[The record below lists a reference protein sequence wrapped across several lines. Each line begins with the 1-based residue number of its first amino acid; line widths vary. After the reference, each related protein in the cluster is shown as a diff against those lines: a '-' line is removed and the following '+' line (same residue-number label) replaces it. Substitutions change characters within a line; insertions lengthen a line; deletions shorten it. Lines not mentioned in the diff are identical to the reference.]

1 MTKKQILRCEVRIR
15 VSLDGEISI
24 HGVPKDIFEL
34 LAKQADD
41 LGISNDNTIPGT
53 GVEWVEF
60 GKVTF
65 YKG

>member
-34 LAKQADD
+34 MAKQADD
-41 LGISNDNTIPGT
+41 NDNYDGI
-53 GVEWVEF
+53 EWVDF

-65 YKG
+65 YKD